1 MFKRSAKPSDAT
13 PRALNIYMSLARERV
28 LVVAMHQNLAGIYY
42 EQDDPVVLGTWP
54 EPVELGKAFR
64 AAFDRFSVV
73 DADLRSRKLTDW
85 PAFRASGEG
94 SVGAFKAR
102 YVTLSCLA
110 LNASNSTVRA
120 GTVHPTE
127 HDVELSVTVNP
138 LQDPQD
144 IGSQLLKLFEIVS
157 ACAPTTSVVRRS

>member
-1 MFKRSAKPSDAT
+1 MAAEPS

-28 LVVAMHQNLAGIYY
+28 LVVAMHQSLAGIYY
-42 EQDDPVVLGTWP
+42 EQDDPLVLGTWP
-54 EPVELGKAFR
+54 EPAVLGKAFR
-64 AAFDRFSVV
+64 AGFDRFSVV

-94 SVGAFKAR
+94 SVRAFKAR

-120 GTVHPTE
+120 GTVHPTV
-127 HDVELSVTVNP
+127 HDVELSVTFNP

-144 IGSQLLKLFEIVS
+144 IGRQLLKLFEIANVG
-157 ACAPTTSVVRRS
+157 